1 MWMCDRCQS
10 INEDNAGIC
19 PRCGAA
25 PLGSGERPPR
35 AAADASPPPAGVVI
49 PQFGRPVTADALETP
64 ALPPDAVTTSPGMP
78 PPVTPPA
85 NAYGAQPYSAPAA
98 SDTGTKIAVG
108 VGIGVLVLMLLGR
121 LLNPI
126 RLLFIALGVG
136 VIFLGHYLGQR
147 SAAFR
152 KTAIQATGRVVR
164 LDQSG
169 SGGDSYYYSVVD
181 FTTREGVS
189 TEFRDTQGS
198 RPPQNHVGDTVKVY
212 YNPLAPTDAQIDSS
226 LSQWLPIGM
235 YVFGALMILGAVAGN
250 PTRVGGGDMTDAF

>member
-1 MWMCDRCQS
+1 
-10 INEDNAGIC
+10 
-19 PRCGAA
+19 
-25 PLGSGERPPR
+25 
-35 AAADASPPPAGVVI
+35 ADASPPPAGVVI
-49 PQFGRPVTADALETP
+49 PQFGRPVTADVLETP
-64 ALPPDAVTTSPGMP
+64 SPPMGAAAPPGMASPG
-78 PPVTPPA
+78 TPA
-85 NAYGAQPYSAPAA
+85 NAYDATPFSPPA
-98 SDTGTKIAVG
+98 DTGTKIAVG

-136 VIFLGHYLGQR
+136 VIFLGHYLGHR

-181 FTTREGVS
+181 FTTYEGVP